1 MSTVVTVQNP
11 FVAMLFDI
19 RMKPGTERRVK
30 DIYRAQHITNSWH
43 VKAKDGDAESKEKL
57 DQLSELLKEKI
68 AKLNG
73 LTGKVNDFYE
83 QHEDNL
89 PIVKQDKFKDH
100 SCELKFDNPHNRALM
115 MMLEALDLTSTRMNI
130 LFWNKKYNPKS
141 VYFELQKEVAN
152 PLRSVLQWIYKQ
164 ASTH

>member
-19 RMKPGTERRVK
+19 RFKPGTERRVK

-43 VKAKDGDAESKEKL
+43 VKAEEGDTEAKERLEQLSGLLRERIEKL
-57 DQLSELLKEKI
+57 NS
-68 AKLNG
+68 
-73 LTGKVNDFYE
+73 LTGEVNDLYE
-83 QHEDNL
+83 QNKDDL
-89 PIVKQDKFKDH
+89 PIVKKEKFH
-100 SCELKFDNPHNRALM
+100 EFMCELRFDNPHNRALM

-130 LFWNKKYNPKS
+130 LFWNKKYQPKS
-141 VYFELQKEVAN
+141 AYFELQKEVAN